1 MRIFGLLILV
11 FGLWACSKS
20 SSPDAAQ
27 FTTGGF
33 ASLKADGTIDVDLTD
48 RTDGIY
54 IDGNGQGFSYV
65 LGLSGPNL
73 VAFAA
78 QGPWQPAVAP
88 PTTGKIRFQ
97 TQYAVAAYANV
108 AVIETGG
115 VYNVQ
120 GIKKRQNGTLVLDA
134 DLLNGTVTGKDE
146 NLSVS
151 ATISGTDLKGAVSY
165 LGMTG
170 DLQGRISEDVVQGAF
185 SGEMGADVF
194 AGGFRGEA
202 ISE

>member
-88 PTTGKIRFQ
+88 PTTGNIRF
-97 TQYAVAAYANV
+97 
-108 AVIETGG
+108 
-115 VYNVQ
+115 
-120 GIKKRQNGTLVLDA
+120 
-134 DLLNGTVTGKDE
+134 
-146 NLSVS
+146 
-151 ATISGTDLKGAVSY
+151 
-165 LGMTG
+165 
-170 DLQGRISEDVVQGAF
+170 
-185 SGEMGADVF
+185 
-194 AGGFRGEA
+194 
-202 ISE
+202 